1 MLFAI
6 DVGTTKVCTLV
17 AEALSGEELRV
28 IGMGN
33 VPARGMQKGA
43 VVNVEEAS
51 QAIQASL
58 AEAERMSGLAIE
70 QAVVSLSGVQIASV
84 NSRGST

>member
-17 AEALSGEELRV
+17 AEVLSGEELRV
-28 IGMGN
+28 VGMGT
-33 VPARGMQKGA
+33 VPARGMQKGSVA
-43 VVNVEEAS
+43 NVEEAS

-58 AEAERMSGLAIE
+58 AEAER
-70 QAVVSLSGVQIASV
+70 
-84 NSRGST
+84 